1 MLITRISFLTLAIS
15 LALLNSYTPLTLG
28 FWILSLALR
37 SSLLA
42 RAISF
47 SWFGFII
54 FLIYIGGI
62 LVIFAY
68 FIAIQPNQQLHI
80 IPRFLT
86 LLITLTITPW
96 IIYTPHLTHSIIYQ
110 TTWVTTLIRLYNIPS
125 LIILGLV
132 LFLTLLAVVKISSS
146 FIGPLRPYNYV

>member
-1 MLITRISFLTLAIS
+1 MLITSTSFLALSIS
-15 LALLNSYTPLTLG
+15 LALLNSYTPITLG
-28 FWILSLALR
+28 LWIILLALT
-37 SSLLA
+37 SSLLTSA
-42 RAISF
+42 TSY

-68 FIAIQPNQQLHI
+68 FIAIQPNQQLNI
-80 IPRFLT
+80 LPRILT
-86 LLITLTITPW
+86 LLITLSISSCTIQN
-96 IIYTPHLTHSIIYQ
+96 PHLIHSIIPQ
-110 TTWVTTLIRLYNIPS
+110 TTWVTTLIRAYNIPP

-132 LFLTLLAVVKISSS
+132 LFLTLLTVVKISSS